1 MCEIQRHEEQNE
13 NHRDIKFFFS
23 AGHKNK
29 FGDRE
34 FHRTKIRRLYSPL
47 QVLYSKQLSI
57 VKKFATAI
65 RGMVFNAFGATTRG
79 GLIKAPIKNF
89 KILTT

>member
-1 MCEIQRHEEQNE
+1 
-13 NHRDIKFFFS
+13 
-23 AGHKNK
+23 
-29 FGDRE
+29 
-34 FHRTKIRRLYSPL
+34 
-47 QVLYSKQLSI
+47 LYSKQLSI